1 MCRNRNNCTGFE
13 NLRRKE
19 FRVCEAAAQV
29 FVVLDGLQEVCHG
42 TGQAVALAPFLSPG
56 LSAGNDA
63 DLHGLAATAYA
74 LDAEL
79 VDARILGI
87 KELCGLDPVRI
98 RDVRHP
104 VRETCGGCVGI
115 L

>member
-1 MCRNRNNCTGFE
+1 MG
-13 NLRRKE
+13 
-19 FRVCEAAAQV
+19 EAAGQV

-42 TGQAVALAPFLSPG
+42 AGQAVTLAPFLPPG
-56 LSAGNDA
+56 LSAGNNLY
-63 DLHGLAATAYA
+63 LHGFAAAAYA
-74 LDAEL
+74 LDTEF

-104 VRETCGGCVGI
+104 VREVGGGVV
-115 L
+115 

>member
-1 MCRNRNNCTGFE
+1 MG
-13 NLRRKE
+13 
-19 FRVCEAAAQV
+19 EAAGQV

-42 TGQAVALAPFLSPG
+42 AGQAESLAPFLPPG
-56 LSAGNDA
+56 LSAGNHP
-63 DLHGLAATAYA
+63 DLHGLAAAAYA

-87 KELCGLDPVRI
+87 KELCSLDPSRI

-104 VRETCGGCVGI
+104 VREAGCVVCS
-115 L
+115 